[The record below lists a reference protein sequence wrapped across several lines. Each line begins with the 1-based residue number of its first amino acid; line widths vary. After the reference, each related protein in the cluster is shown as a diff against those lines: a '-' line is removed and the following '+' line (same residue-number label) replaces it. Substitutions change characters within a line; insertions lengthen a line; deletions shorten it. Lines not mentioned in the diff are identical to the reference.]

1 MTVVINGTTGI
12 DTGTGSLIAAD
23 ATTPTYLD
31 LFEDTDNGSN
41 YVRLIAPTS
50 IAANR
55 TLTLPNNTGTLLS
68 TASTGTVLQVVQ
80 ATTNTPVTVATTTY
94 TDTGLS
100 ATITPTSASSKIL
113 VMIRQNAYM
122 IRASTASGAAIRLL
136 RDSTTIFNPS
146 ASDTNGPYLM
156 YITGVNSVGLL
167 TLLSFDYLDSPNS
180 TSAIT
185 YKTQGASYTALNSG
199 QVKFQNADTVSNAS
213 SVITLLEIAG

>member
-68 TASTGTVLQVVQ
+68 TASTGTVLQVVNVDYGTETSNSTSTF
-80 ATTNTPVTVATTTY
+80 A
-94 TDTGLS
+94 DTGLT
-100 ATITPTSASSKIL
+100 ATITPTSSSSRIL
-113 VMIRQNAYM
+113 VFVCHAGCAKATGNTSLQL
-122 IRASTASGAAIRLL
+122 RLL
-136 RDSTTIFNPS
+136 RGASVILNIEDVAASNGSTGANYVAGTS
-146 ASDTNGPYLM
+146 AT
-156 YITGVNSVGLL
+156 
-167 TLLSFDYLDSPNS
+167 FLDSPAT
-180 TSAIT
+180 TSPVT
-185 YKTQGASYTALNSG
+185 YKTQFASRGNTAVVYVQAFG
-199 QVKFQNADTVSNAS
+199 
-213 SVITLLEIAG
+213 SVVGGTRSTITLMEIAG